1 MHGIIF
7 PAHSHTMLS
16 ESNFSTKDLDNI
28 STDPHINHSVILARS
43 ANKNSARPFH
53 LESLLDQYVLLW
65 LGDAVGDHPCSGTS
79 RR

>member
-1 MHGIIF
+1 
-7 PAHSHTMLS
+7 MLS

-43 ANKNSARPFH
+43 ANKNSAGAFH
-53 LESLLDQYVLLW
+53 LESLLDQYALLG
-65 LGDAVGDHPCSGTS
+65 LGDAVGDHPCSGAS